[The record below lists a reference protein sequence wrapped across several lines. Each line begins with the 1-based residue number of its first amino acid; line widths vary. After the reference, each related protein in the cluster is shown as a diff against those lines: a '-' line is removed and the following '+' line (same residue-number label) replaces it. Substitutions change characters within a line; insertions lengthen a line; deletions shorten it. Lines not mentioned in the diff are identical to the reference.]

1 MIIDHDDPVAQNAML
16 ACSLQMFGDSAPPI
30 DWDKAGEYTRKDISV
45 FYLSHAG
52 TVLREEQI
60 VDVLKGEFPTG
71 YVETGCQVSG
81 STTSNL
87 FLLPCA

>member
-1 MIIDHDDPVAQNAML
+1 
-16 ACSLQMFGDSAPPI
+16 MFGESAPPI
-30 DWDKAGEYTRKDISV
+30 DWDTAGEYIRKDISV

-71 YVETGCQVSG
+71 YVETGCQVHIC
-81 STTSNL
+81 L
-87 FLLPCA
+87 LVFLLHTFVFVFVSFFCRSACT